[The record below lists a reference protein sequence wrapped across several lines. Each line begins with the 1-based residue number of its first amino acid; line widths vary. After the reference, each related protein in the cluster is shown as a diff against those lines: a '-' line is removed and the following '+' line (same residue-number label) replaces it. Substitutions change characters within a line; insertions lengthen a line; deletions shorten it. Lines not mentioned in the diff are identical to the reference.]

1 MARHTDLDQLAINTV
16 RTLTM
21 DAIQKSQSGHPGTPM
36 GAAPTAYGLWQRVLR
51 YDPGDPGWI
60 NRDRFVLSSGHAS
73 MLLYSL
79 IHLAGIKAVA
89 ASYEGEARDAVTLQD
104 IETFRQAGS
113 RCPGHPEYGWTS
125 GVETTTGPLGQGVA
139 TSVGMAVAAR
149 WLGATYNRPGF
160 DIFDFNVYA
169 LCGDGD
175 MMEGISSEAAS
186 LAGHLRLSNLCWIY
200 DSNRVTIEGH
210 TDIAFTEDV
219 GARFLAYGW

>member
-36 GAAPTAYGLWQRVLR
+36 GAAPTAYALWQRVLR
-51 YDPGDPGWI
+51 YDPADPGWI

-89 ASYEGEARDAVTLQD
+89 PSYEGEARDAVTLAD

-113 RCPGHPEYGWTS
+113 RCPGHPDYGWTS
-125 GVETTTGPLGQGVA
+125 GVETTTGPRGQGVA
-139 TSVGMAVAAR
+139 SRGGIVACDR
-149 WLGATYNRPGF
+149 
-160 DIFDFNVYA
+160 
-169 LCGDGD
+169 
-175 MMEGISSEAAS
+175 
-186 LAGHLRLSNLCWIY
+186 
-200 DSNRVTIEGH
+200 
-210 TDIAFTEDV
+210 
-219 GARFLAYGW
+219 